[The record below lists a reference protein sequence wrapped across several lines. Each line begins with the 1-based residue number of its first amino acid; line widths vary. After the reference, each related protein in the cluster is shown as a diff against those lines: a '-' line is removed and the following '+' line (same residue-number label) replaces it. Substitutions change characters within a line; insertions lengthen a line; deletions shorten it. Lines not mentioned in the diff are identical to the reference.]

1 MGATDEYFR
10 FKEQNLVDLINTS
23 EGAGK
28 TTRQHIKHFTE
39 KVLTD

>member
-10 FKEQNLVDLINTS
+10 FKEQHLVDLINKS
-23 EGAGK
+23 EEAGK
-28 TTRQHIKHFTE
+28 ITRQHIKHFIE